1 MGDVFDRIL
10 AEDEYNR
17 KKAGRDSQT
26 YSYGGQLGIPATPE
40 ALEQQKFYNR
50 NNKTTSD
57 FFRAIGHGL
66 NDVVDA
72 NRTANNKISEYN
84 QQFIPQEHRT
94 KPDSQGGFANL
105 GIGEA
110 GDFFNNLADGNTTT
124 GMQKFDAGFLGA
136 DLATLGGTK
145 LLRTGAKG
153 LYDGAEYLGKK
164 YNKGLDSIYD
174 TISNDIKSV
183 GSGISDL
190 ASDAG
195 RAVNDTLTG
204 GFNTDFLQY
213 AKANDAMPTRKVV
226 DDKIKSNTMAME
238 VNLDNTGKNVVTG
251 EQVAGM
257 SVINGIE
264 KKLSQELY
272 NKDVEDLTKAE
283 EEEVSAQMTKEYFDK
298 EGKVIRKI
306 DGGYKY
312 IVSDKDKI
320 TSPNIADIL
329 RNRTGNRSNI
339 LNDDPREE
347 VRLVQKFNLDGGD
360 VSAKINN
367 SRVNRSDLNPTLFAQ
382 GDIYQNPNIEK
393 LYGKENAKKINDFP
407 WLVNPKTHD
416 GGKITVGNHGTS
428 FVGNSKVA
436 NQTRE
441 AQQILKDL
449 NIQDSATQEQ
459 IAKRAKLALTRFAE
473 KSPKITKLLAKS
485 PDDLTAIEA
494 RNLKELKA
502 NLFYREATN
511 LVDDSYRRI
520 AQEGAPSTDILDNP
534 RFTGNTLLFDGI
546 DRLKV
551 GQTLTDTLQ
560 KGGLSQEAYLKVMRN
575 LAHYRKADGSYPTGI
590 QFNPEVVGHELRH
603 VIDKMLGNHSG
614 AGFGNL
620 TKKTNSPS
628 QTAYGNQYLPKD
640 IRPSNYGNK
649 IGEVNARVD
658 VKNQQNLTNAEL
670 ADPIL
675 QPREG
680 QGVKVFN
687 SRTAKGEP
695 FFVDEI
701 YQGNETKREFPS
713 GLSPDT
719 ENTIMKDVSQE
730 IGVNKVPDYTD
741 DIIRGEIRD
750 ISDKKMDE
758 MLKSVAKTMEAEKA
772 KTTAPKKDVF
782 DKIIADSDELPPTK
796 AFANDKITNFKDGKE
811 TRITPASKKAPI
823 NSFLG
828 SPAED
833 VVKYDNLGNPIV
845 TPKVKVTDANGNVY
859 EQPANE
865 LNAPMIKGLDH
876 WVAKELGDDTGSIT
890 NNSAFADSQ
899 NLDAIAKAKKMSP
912 EQKDAFV
919 EQYGKTPEFD
929 ASKSEQKNWDIS
941 QRAEKANDA
950 NHNVGT
956 GSNFDPKNVQDSV
969 STYNGKIDNTLVS
982 DIKDPKYKKIIKSVK
997 STINYQRR
1005 AGDTSTGVDRGNID
1019 YKMNKLVELLSTV
1032 ENRNVV
1038 GAHKARDLESKEK
1051 LVNWINQNIEELQN
1065 KSMMQVDGGSLK
1077 NTPTKKSLEVLGEDK
1092 GTIKRDKNT
1101 FREEREADR
1110 GWNTVEGGGLLDEDY
1125 SETLDTVL
1133 KGMGELNEG
1142 VTPQGVMDYFKPL
1155 EAEGI
1160 TQSQIRASYN
1170 KFRHEMT
1177 PYNQNVK
1184 KLNTDEYR
1192 VYNYEMATQFA
1203 QIMRENG
1210 MPKVA
1215 DGIMQTLETKG
1226 I

>member
-1 MGDVFDRIL
+1 MGDFYDKIL

-26 YSYGGQLGIPATPE
+26 YSYGGQLGIPATPK

-50 NNKTTSD
+50 NNKATSD
-57 FFRAIGHGL
+57 FFRSIGGGL

-72 NRTANNKISEYN
+72 SRQANNKISEYN

-94 KPDSQGGFANL
+94 KPDSQGGVANL
-105 GIGEA
+105 QIGEA
-110 GDFFNNLADGNTTT
+110 GGFFNNLADGNSTS
-124 GMQKFDAGFLGA
+124 GMQKFDAGFLVA
-136 DLATLGGTK
+136 DLASLGGTK

-153 LYDGAEYLGKK
+153 LYNGAEYLGKK

-174 TISNDIKSV
+174 TISNDAKSV

-213 AKANDAMPTRKVV
+213 AKANNGTPTRKVV

-257 SVINGIE
+257 SAINGIE

-283 EEEVSAQMTKEYFDK
+283 EEEVSAQMTKEYYDK

-329 RNRTGNRSNI
+329 RNRTGNRTNI
-339 LNDDPREE
+339 LNDNPKEE
-347 VRLVQKFNLDGGD
+347 VRLVDKWNLDGGD
-360 VSAKINN
+360 VSEKIKN
-367 SRVNRSDLNPTLFAQ
+367 SRENRSDLNATLLPQ
-382 GDIYQNPNIEK
+382 GEIYQNSNIEK
-393 LYGKENAKKINDFP
+393 LYGKENADKINDFP
-407 WLVNPKTHD
+407 WLVNPQTHS
-416 GGKITVGNHGTS
+416 GRNITIGNHGTS
-428 FVGNSKVA
+428 FIGNSKIA

-441 AQQILKDL
+441 AKQILKDL

-473 KSPKITKLLAKS
+473 KSPRITKLLSKS
-485 PDDLTAIEA
+485 PDDLSAIEA
-494 RNLKELKA
+494 RDLQELKA

-520 AQEGAPSTDILDNP
+520 AQDGAPSTDVLDNP
-534 RFTGNTLLFDGI
+534 RFSGNTLQFDGI

-551 GQTLTDTLQ
+551 GQTLTDTLD
-560 KGGLSQEAYLKVMRN
+560 KGGLSQQAYNKVMSN
-575 LAHYRKADGSYPTGI
+575 LAHYTKADGTYPTGI

-603 VIDKMLGNHSG
+603 ITDKMMGNHSG
-614 AGFGNL
+614 AGFENL

-628 QTAYGNQYLPKD
+628 QTAYGNQYLPEGT
-640 IRPSNYGNK
+640 IPSNYGNK

-658 VKNQQNLTNAEL
+658 VKNQQNLTDKEL

-687 SRTAKGEP
+687 SRSAKGEP
-695 FFVDEI
+695 VIVDEV
-701 YQGNETKREFPS
+701 YQGNETRREFPS
-713 GLSPDT
+713 ALSPDT
-719 ENTIMKDVSQE
+719 ENTIMRDVSQE
-730 IGVNKVPDYTD
+730 IGVHRVPDYAD
-741 DIIRGEIRD
+741 DVIRGEIRD

-758 MLKSVAKTMEAEKA
+758 MLKSVAKTMKAEKA
-772 KTTAPKKDVF
+772 KATAPKADVF
-782 DKIIADSDELPPTK
+782 DKILAGSDELPPTK
-796 AFANDKITNFKDGKE
+796 AFANDKITNFKNGKE
-811 TRITPASKKAPI
+811 SRITTASKKDPI

-828 SPAED
+828 SPSED
-833 VVKYDNLGNPIV
+833 VVKYDNLGNPVV
-845 TPKVKVTDANGNVY
+845 TPKVKVTDAKGNVY

-876 WVAKELGDDTGSIT
+876 WVAKELGDDAGSVT

-912 EQKDAFV
+912 EQRDAFV

-929 ASKSEQKNWDIS
+929 ATKNDQKEWTVKENTASK
-941 QRAEKANDA
+941 NDA

-956 GSNFDPKNVQDSV
+956 GSGFDPKNVQPST
-969 STYNGKIDNTLVS
+969 STYQGKVDNDL
-982 DIKDPKYKKIIKSVK
+982 IRKIRDPKHKKIIKSVK
-997 STINYQRR
+997 TAVNAQRK
-1005 AGDTSTGVDRGNID
+1005 AGDTSTGVDRSNID
-1019 YKMNKLVELLSTV
+1019 YKINKLVELLSEV
-1032 ENRNVV
+1032 ENRNIV
-1038 GAHKARDLESKEK
+1038 GVNKARELESKEN

-1065 KSMMQVDGGSLK
+1065 KSMMGTDSGNLK
-1077 NTPTKKSLEVLGEDK
+1077 NTPSKKSLEVLGEDK

-1101 FREEREADR
+1101 FKEEREMDT
-1110 GWNTVEGGGLLDEDY
+1110 GWKDAKGLI
-1125 SETLDTVL
+1125 
-1133 KGMGELNEG
+1133 N
-1142 VTPQGVMDYFKPL
+1142 
-1155 EAEGI
+1155 
-1160 TQSQIRASYN
+1160 
-1170 KFRHEMT
+1170 
-1177 PYNQNVK
+1177 
-1184 KLNTDEYR
+1184 
-1192 VYNYEMATQFA
+1192 
-1203 QIMRENG
+1203 
-1210 MPKVA
+1210 
-1215 DGIMQTLETKG
+1215 
-1226 I
+1226 

>member
-57 FFRAIGHGL
+57 FFRAIGGGL

-84 QQFIPQEHRT
+84 QQFIPQEYRT
-94 KPDSQGGFANL
+94 KPDSQGGVANL
-105 GIGEA
+105 AIGEA

-153 LYDGAEYLGKK
+153 LYDGAEFLGKK
-164 YNKGLDSIYD
+164 YNQGLDSIYD

-183 GSGISDL
+183 GSGLSDL

-213 AKANDAMPTRKVV
+213 AKANDGTPTRKVV

-257 SVINGIE
+257 SAINGIE

-283 EEEVSAQMTKEYFDK
+283 EEEVSAQMTKEYFEK

-312 IVSDKDKI
+312 IVSDKDTI

-329 RNRTGNRSNI
+329 RNRTGNRTNI
-339 LNDDPREE
+339 LNNDPKEE
-347 VRLVQKFNLDGGD
+347 ARLVQKWNLDGGD
-360 VSAKINN
+360 VSEKINN
-367 SRVNRSDLNPTLFAQ
+367 SRQNRSDLNATLLPQ
-382 GDIYQNPNIEK
+382 GEIYQNSNIEK
-393 LYGKENAKKINDFP
+393 LYGKENADKINDFP
-407 WLVNPKTHD
+407 WLINPQTHS
-416 GGKITVGNHGTS
+416 GRSVTVGNHGTS
-428 FVGNSKVA
+428 YVGNSKIA
-436 NQTRE
+436 DQTTE
-441 AQQILKDL
+441 AKKILKDL
-449 NIQDSATQEQ
+449 NIQDPATQEQ

-485 PDDLTAIEA
+485 PDDLTAMEVSD
-494 RNLKELKA
+494 LKQLKA

-520 AQEGAPSTDILDNP
+520 AKDGAPSTDILDNP
-534 RFTGNTLLFDGI
+534 RFSGNTLQFDGI

-551 GQTLTDTLQ
+551 GQTLNDSLNS
-560 KGGLSQEAYLKVMRN
+560 GGLSQQAYNKVINN

-590 QFNPEVVGHELRH
+590 QFNPEVVAHELRH
-603 VIDKMLGNHSG
+603 VTDKMQGNHSG
-614 AGFGNL
+614 AGFENL
-620 TKKTNSPS
+620 TQKTIDPS
-628 QTAYGNQYLPKD
+628 KTAYGNQFLPEH

-649 IGEVNARVD
+649 IGEVDARVD
-658 VKNQQNLTNAEL
+658 IKNQQNLTDAEL

-687 SRTAKGEP
+687 SRTAEGEP
-695 FFVDEI
+695 FYVDEI
-701 YQGNETKREFPS
+701 YQGNETRREFPS
-713 GLSPDT
+713 GLNPQT
-719 ENTIMKDVSQE
+719 ENAIMKDVSQE
-730 IGVNKVPDYTD
+730 IGVDRVPEYTD

-772 KTTAPKKDVF
+772 KTTAPKTDVF
-782 DKIIADSDELPPTK
+782 DKILEGSDELPPTK

-811 TRITPASKKAPI
+811 SRITPASKKAPI

-845 TPKVKVTDANGNVY
+845 TPKVKVTDAKGNVY

-865 LNAPMIKGLDH
+865 LNSPMIKGLDH

-899 NLDAIAKAKKMSP
+899 NLDAIAKAKKMSQD
-912 EQKDAFV
+912 QKDAFV
-919 EQYGKTPEFD
+919 EQYGKTPEFE
-929 ASKSEQKNWDIS
+929 ASKSEQHKWLDN
-941 QRAEKANDA
+941 QKTTEANDA

-956 GSNFDPKNVQDSV
+956 GSNFEPKNVQDSV
-969 STYNGKIDNTLVS
+969 STYNGKVDNNLVS
-982 DIKDPKYKKIIKSVK
+982 DIKDPKHKKIIKSVK
-997 STINYQRR
+997 NTMNYQRR
-1005 AGDTSTGVDRGNID
+1005 AGDTSTGVDRSNID

-1032 ENRNVV
+1032 ENRTIV
-1038 GAHKARDLESKEK
+1038 GVNKKRELEAKEN

-1065 KSMMQVDGGSLK
+1065 KSMMQVDGGNLK

-1092 GTIKRDKNT
+1092 GTITRDKNT

-1133 KGMGELNEG
+1133 RGMGDLNEG

-1184 KLNTDEYR
+1184 KLNTEEYS
-1192 VYNYEMATQFA
+1192 VYNDEMATQFA

-1226 I
+1226 L

>member
-1 MGDVFDRIL
+1 MVDFFDRIL

-17 KKAGRDSQT
+17 PKAGRDSQA
-26 YSYGGQLGIPATPE
+26 YSYSGQLGIPATPE

-50 NNKTTSD
+50 NNKATSD
-57 FFRAIGHGL
+57 FFRAIGGGL

-72 NRTANNKISEYN
+72 NRQVNNKISEYN

-94 KPDSQGGFANL
+94 KPDSQGGVANL
-105 GIGEA
+105 AIGEA

-124 GMQKFDAGFLGA
+124 GMQKLDAGFLGA
-136 DLATLGGTK
+136 DLATFGGTK
-145 LLRTGAKG
+145 LARAGAKG

-164 YNKGLDSIYD
+164 YNQGLDSIYD

-183 GSGISDL
+183 GSGASDL
-190 ASDAG
+190 ASDLG

-238 VNLDNTGKNVVTG
+238 VNLDNSGKNVVTG

-283 EEEVSAQMTKEYFDK
+283 EEEVSAQMTKEYFEK

-306 DGGYKY
+306 DGSYRY

-329 RNRTGNRSNI
+329 RNGTNN
-339 LNDDPREE
+339 PREE
-347 VRLVQKFNLDGGD
+347 ARLTQKFNLDGGD
-360 VSAKINN
+360 VSEKINN
-367 SRVNRSDLNPTLFAQ
+367 SRVNRSDLNPTLLTQ

-393 LYGKENAKKINDFP
+393 LYGKENADKINDFP
-407 WLVNPKTHD
+407 WLVNPQTHS
-416 GGKITVGNHGTS
+416 GRNITVGSHGTS
-428 FVGNSKVA
+428 FVGNSKIA
-436 NQTRE
+436 KQTRE

-449 NIQDSATQEQ
+449 NIQDPATQEQ
-459 IAKRAKLALTRFAE
+459 IVNRAKLALTRFAE

-485 PDDLTAIEA
+485 PDDLTAMEA
-494 RNLKELKA
+494 RNLEELKA

-511 LVDDSYRRI
+511 LVDDNYRRI
-520 AQEGAPSTDILDNP
+520 AQEGAPSTDVLDNP
-534 RFTGNTLLFDGI
+534 RFSGNTLLFDGI

-551 GQTLTDTLQ
+551 GQTLNDTLN
-560 KGGLSQEAYLKVMRN
+560 KGGLSQQAYNKVINN
-575 LAHYRKADGSYPTGI
+575 LAHYRKADGTYPTGI

-603 VIDKMLGNHSG
+603 VTDKMMGNHSG

-620 TKKTNSPS
+620 TQKTNSPS
-628 QTAYGNQYLPKD
+628 QTAYGTQYLPKD
-640 IRPSNYGNK
+640 TIPSNYGNK
-649 IGEVNARVD
+649 IGEVNARVN
-658 VKNQQNLTNAEL
+658 VKNEMNLTDAEL
-670 ADPIL
+670 ADPVL
-675 QPREG
+675 QPRDG

-687 SRTAKGEP
+687 SRTAEGEP

-701 YQGNETKREFPS
+701 YQGNETRREFPS
-713 GLSPDT
+713 SLSPDT

-772 KTTAPKKDVF
+772 KTTAPKTDVF
-782 DKIIADSDELPPTK
+782 DKIIAGSDELPPTK
-796 AFANDKITNFKDGKE
+796 ALANEVTRFDPKTGKE
-811 TRITPASKKAPI
+811 TRIKKKEQPI

-833 VVKYDNLGNPIV
+833 VVKYDNAGNQVV
-845 TPKVKVTDANGNVY
+845 TPKVKVTDAKGNVY

-876 WVAKELGDDTGSIT
+876 WVAKELGDDVGSVT

-899 NLDAIAKAKKMSP
+899 NLEAMAKAKKFTKA
-912 EQKDAFV
+912 EKDAFV
-919 EQYGKTPEFD
+919 EQYGKTPEFE
-929 ASKSEQKNWDIS
+929 ASKSETKNWTENIKTT
-941 QRAEKANDA
+941 QANDG
-950 NHNVGT
+950 NHNIGT
-956 GSNFDPKNVQDSV
+956 GSSFDPKNVQDSV
-969 STYNGKIDNTLVS
+969 STYDGKVDNSLVS
-982 DIKDPKYKKIIKSVK
+982 DIKDPKHKKIIKSVK
-997 STINYQRR
+997 NTINYQRR
-1005 AGDTSTGVDRGNID
+1005 AGDTSTGVDRSNID
-1019 YKMNKLVELLSTV
+1019 YKMNKLVELLSSV
-1032 ENRNVV
+1032 ENRTIV
-1038 GAHKARDLESKEK
+1038 GVNKKRELEAKEN

-1065 KSMMQVDGGSLK
+1065 KSMMGTDTGNLR

-1101 FREEREADR
+1101 LREEREADQ
-1110 GWNTVEGGGLLDEDY
+1110 GWRSVDGGGLLDEDY

>member
-1 MGDVFDRIL
+1 MVDFFDRIL

-17 KKAGRDSQT
+17 PKAGRDSQV
-26 YSYGGQLGIPATPE
+26 YSYSGQLGIPATPE

-50 NNKTTSD
+50 NNKATSD
-57 FFRAIGHGL
+57 FFRAIGGGL
-66 NDVVDA
+66 NNVVDA
-72 NRTANNKISEYN
+72 NKQANNKISEYN

-94 KPDSQGGFANL
+94 KPDSQGGVANL
-105 GIGEA
+105 AIGEA

-124 GMQKFDAGFLGA
+124 GMQKLDAGFLGA

-145 LLRTGAKG
+145 LARTGAKG

-164 YNKGLDSIYD
+164 YNQGLDSIYD

-238 VNLDNTGKNVVTG
+238 VNLDNSGKNVVTG

-329 RNRTGNRSNI
+329 RNGTNN
-339 LNDDPREE
+339 PREE
-347 VRLVQKFNLDGGD
+347 ARLTQKFNLDGGD
-360 VSAKINN
+360 VSEKINN
-367 SRVNRSDLNPTLFAQ
+367 SRVNRSDLNPTLLTQ

-393 LYGKENAKKINDFP
+393 LYGKENADKINDFP
-407 WLVNPKTHD
+407 WLVNPQTHS
-416 GGKITVGNHGTS
+416 GRNITVGSHGTS
-428 FVGNSKVA
+428 FVGNSKIGK
-436 NQTRE
+436 QTRE

-449 NIQDSATQEQ
+449 NIQDPATQEQ
-459 IAKRAKLALTRFAE
+459 ITKRAKLALTRFAE

-485 PDDLTAIEA
+485 PDDLTAMEA
-494 RNLKELKA
+494 RDLQELKA

-511 LVDDSYRRI
+511 LVDDNYRRI
-520 AQEGAPSTDILDNP
+520 AQEGAPSTDVLDNP

-551 GQTLTDTLQ
+551 GQTLTDTLN
-560 KGGLSQEAYLKVMRN
+560 KGGLSQQAYNKVINN
-575 LAHYRKADGSYPTGI
+575 LAHYRKADGTYPTGI

-603 VIDKMLGNHSG
+603 VTDKMMGNHSG
-614 AGFGNL
+614 AGHGNL

-628 QTAYGNQYLPKD
+628 QTAYGNQFLPKD
-640 IRPSNYGNK
+640 TIPSNYGNK

-658 VKNQQNLTNAEL
+658 VKNQMNLTDAEL
-670 ADPIL
+670 ADPVL
-675 QPREG
+675 QPRDG

-687 SRTAKGEP
+687 SRTAEGEP

-701 YQGNETKREFPS
+701 YQGNETRREFPS
-713 GLSPDT
+713 ALSPDT
-719 ENTIMKDVSQE
+719 ENTIMRDVSQE
-730 IGVNKVPDYTD
+730 IGVHRVPEYTD

-772 KTTAPKKDVF
+772 KTTAPKADVF
-782 DKIIADSDELPPTK
+782 DKIIAGSDELPPTK
-796 AFANDKITNFKDGKE
+796 ALANEMTRFDPKTGKE
-811 TRITPASKKAPI
+811 TRIRKKEQPI

-833 VVKYDNLGNPIV
+833 VVKYDNAGNQVV
-845 TPKVKVTDANGNVY
+845 TPKVKVTDAKGNVY

-865 LNAPMIKGLDH
+865 LNAPMIKGLDN
-876 WVAKELGDDTGSIT
+876 WVAKELGDDVGSVT

-899 NLDAIAKAKKMSP
+899 NLDAIAKSKKMSQD
-912 EQKDAFV
+912 QKDAFV
-919 EQYGKTPEFD
+919 EQYGKTPEFE
-929 ASKSEQKNWDIS
+929 ASKSETKNWTDNLKTT
-941 QRAEKANDA
+941 QADDG
-950 NHNVGT
+950 NHNIGT

-969 STYNGKIDNTLVS
+969 STYDGKVDNSLVS
-982 DIKDPKYKKIIKSVK
+982 DIKDPKHKKIIKSVK
-997 STINYQRR
+997 NTINYQRR
-1005 AGDTSTGVDRGNID
+1005 AGDTSTGVDRSNID
-1019 YKMNKLVELLSTV
+1019 YKMNKLVELLSSV
-1032 ENRNVV
+1032 ENRTIV
-1038 GAHKARDLESKEK
+1038 GVNKKRELEAKEN

-1065 KSMMQVDGGSLK
+1065 KSMMGTDSGNLK

-1101 FREEREADR
+1101 LREEREADQ
-1110 GWNTVEGGGLLDEDY
+1110 GWRSVDGGGLLDEDY

-1184 KLNTDEYR
+1184 KLNTEEYR

>member
-1 MGDVFDRIL
+1 MVDFFDRIL

-17 KKAGRDSQT
+17 PKAGRDSQV
-26 YSYGGQLGIPATPE
+26 YSYSGQLGIPATPE

-50 NNKTTSD
+50 NNKATSD
-57 FFRAIGHGL
+57 FFRAIGGGL
-66 NDVVDA
+66 NNVVDA
-72 NRTANNKISEYN
+72 NRQANNKISEYN

-94 KPDSQGGFANL
+94 KPDSQGGVANL
-105 GIGEA
+105 AIGEA

-124 GMQKFDAGFLGA
+124 GMQKLDAGFLGA
-136 DLATLGGTK
+136 DLATFGGTK
-145 LLRTGAKG
+145 LARAGAKG

-164 YNKGLDSIYD
+164 YNQGLDSIYD

-238 VNLDNTGKNVVTG
+238 VNLDNSGKNVVTG

-329 RNRTGNRSNI
+329 RNGTNN
-339 LNDDPREE
+339 PREE
-347 VRLVQKFNLDGGD
+347 ARLTQKFNLDGGD

-367 SRVNRSDLNPTLFAQ
+367 SRVNRSDLNPTLLTQ

-393 LYGKENAKKINDFP
+393 LYGKENADKINDFP
-407 WLVNPKTHD
+407 WLVNPQTHS
-416 GGKITVGNHGTS
+416 GRNITVGSHGTS
-428 FVGNSKVA
+428 FVGNSKIA
-436 NQTRE
+436 KQTRE

-449 NIQDSATQEQ
+449 NIQDPATQEQ
-459 IAKRAKLALTRFAE
+459 ITKRAKLALTRFAE

-485 PDDLTAIEA
+485 PDDLTAMEA
-494 RNLKELKA
+494 RDLQELKA

-511 LVDDSYRRI
+511 LVDDNYRRI
-520 AQEGAPSTDILDNP
+520 AQEGAPSTDVLDNP

-551 GQTLTDTLQ
+551 GQTLTDTLN
-560 KGGLSQEAYLKVMRN
+560 KGGLSQQAYNKVINN
-575 LAHYRKADGSYPTGI
+575 LAHYRKADGTYPTGI

-603 VIDKMLGNHSG
+603 VTDKMMGNHSG
-614 AGFGNL
+614 AGHGNL

-628 QTAYGNQYLPKD
+628 QTAYGNQFLPKD
-640 IRPSNYGNK
+640 TIPSNYGNK

-658 VKNQQNLTNAEL
+658 VKNQMNLTDAEL
-670 ADPIL
+670 ADPVL

-687 SRTAKGEP
+687 SRTAEGEP

-701 YQGNETKREFPS
+701 YQGNETRREFPS
-713 GLSPDT
+713 ALSPDT
-719 ENTIMKDVSQE
+719 ENTIMRDVSQE
-730 IGVNKVPDYTD
+730 IGVHRVPEYTD

-772 KTTAPKKDVF
+772 KTTAPKADVF
-782 DKIIADSDELPPTK
+782 DKIIAGSDELPPTK
-796 AFANDKITNFKDGKE
+796 ALANEMTRFDPKTGKE
-811 TRITPASKKAPI
+811 TRIRKKEQPI

-833 VVKYDNLGNPIV
+833 VVKYDNAGNQVV
-845 TPKVKVTDANGNVY
+845 TPKVKVTDAKGNVY

-865 LNAPMIKGLDH
+865 LNAPMIKGLDN
-876 WVAKELGDDTGSIT
+876 WVAKELGDDAGSVT

-899 NLDAIAKAKKMSP
+899 NLDAIAKSKKMSQD
-912 EQKDAFV
+912 QKDAFV
-919 EQYGKTPEFD
+919 EQYGKTPEFE
-929 ASKSEQKNWDIS
+929 ASKSETKNWTDNLKTT
-941 QRAEKANDA
+941 QADDG
-950 NHNVGT
+950 NHNIGT

-969 STYNGKIDNTLVS
+969 STYDGKVDNSLVS
-982 DIKDPKYKKIIKSVK
+982 DIKDPKHKKIIKSVK
-997 STINYQRR
+997 NTINYQRR
-1005 AGDTSTGVDRGNID
+1005 AGDTSTGVDRSNID
-1019 YKMNKLVELLSTV
+1019 YKMNKLVELLSSV
-1032 ENRNVV
+1032 ENRTIV
-1038 GAHKARDLESKEK
+1038 GVNKKRELEAKEN

-1065 KSMMQVDGGSLK
+1065 KSMMGTDSGNLK

-1101 FREEREADR
+1101 LREEREADQ
-1110 GWNTVEGGGLLDEDY
+1110 GWRSVDGGGLLDEDY

-1184 KLNTDEYR
+1184 KLNTEEYR